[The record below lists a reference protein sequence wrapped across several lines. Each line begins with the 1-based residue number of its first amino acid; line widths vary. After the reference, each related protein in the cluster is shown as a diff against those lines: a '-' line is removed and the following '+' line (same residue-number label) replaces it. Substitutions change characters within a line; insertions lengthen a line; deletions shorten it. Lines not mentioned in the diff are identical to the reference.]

1 MDDSRQS
8 LVTGVNLPMV
18 LQALVNRELSAAEL
32 TKQLEIEA
40 KQTIRRM

>member
-1 MDDSRQS
+1 
-8 LVTGVNLPMV
+8 MV
-18 LQALVNRELSAAEL
+18 LQALVNQELPADEL